1 MNEFSRLANVFV
13 SPGAAFADV
22 ARRPSWWVPI
32 VLGVVASVIYIS
44 AYSSRVGWDQL
55 IRQQLEQNSRMQNAS
70 GAQREQAIQLAER
83 IAPITSYVGAVVG
96 PFVMVFIVAVV
107 FMFLFDNI
115 MGADIGLKRMM
126 GIVSYAQLPR
136 LIVTALSMLVMY
148 LKPPAD
154 FDIRNPL
161 VFNIG
166 ALIPLDAPQWQ
177 RTLGGSFDVFTFWI
191 LGLTALGISVA
202 ARRMKFGKALGGVLF
217 PWALWVILIT
227 GYTAAMA

>member
-32 VLGVVASVIYIS
+32 VLVALVSIVYIS

-55 IRQQLEQNSRMQNAS
+55 IRQQLEQNSRMQNLS
-70 GAQREQAIQLAER
+70 GAQREQAIQVAER
-83 IAPITSYVGAVVG
+83 IAPITTYVGAVVG
-96 PFVMVFIVAVV
+96 PLVMIFIVSVV
-107 FMFLFDNI
+107 LMFLFDNI
-115 MGADIGLKRMM
+115 MGAEMGLKRMM
-126 GIVSYAQLPR
+126 AIVSYAQLPR

-148 LKPPAD
+148 LKPPED

-166 ALIPLDAPQWQ
+166 ALLPTDAPQWQ
-177 RTLGGSFDVFTFWI
+177 RTLGGSFDLFTFWM

-217 PWALWVILIT
+217 PWALWVLLAT
-227 GYTAAMA
+227 GYVAAMA